1 MAINYDDFNKK
12 FGGEEAVKALS
23 EAQQQ
28 NKEFEEVPD
37 GSYICKLEKLELGET
52 KKGQPMIAG
61 MFRILEGQNKKQCL
75 FINQMFCRSAS
86 GSAFPMHMG
95 LQFLRS
101 LKIFDDA
108 EIDFNGNYKDFA
120 DLLLDMAEEAEEFG
134 LKFEVKKSKDGEY
147 IRLKVTDVIDS

>member
-1 MAINYDDFNKK
+1 MAINFDDFNKK

-61 MFRILEGQNKKQCL
+61 MFRILEGEYKKKCL
-75 FINQMFCRSAS
+75 FIR
-86 GSAFPMHMG
+86 
-95 LQFLRS
+95 
-101 LKIFDDA
+101 IFKVQQ
-108 EIDFNGNYKDFA
+108 ID
-120 DLLLDMAEEAEEFG
+120 
-134 LKFEVKKSKDGEY
+134 
-147 IRLKVTDVIDS
+147 